1 MNLVGPGSAPAKNTP
16 FSISSEI
23 QAPREFVCVTR
34 EAGNRE
40 RYEIVYIIAVKFFFI
55 ADATINQLLSLKKLQ
70 QRESTETYILYNTK
84 HYFIIK

>member
-23 QAPREFVCVTR
+23 QAPHEFVCVTR

-40 RYEIVYIIAVKFFFI
+40 RYEIVYIIAVNFLHCRCNNH
-55 ADATINQLLSLKKLQ
+55 AASLP
-70 QRESTETYILYNTK
+70 
-84 HYFIIK
+84 